1 MLINI
6 PGMDSQENWSKETQ
20 AAGVKRYKKVT
31 GSCFQG
37 VYRTVGQYLPKCGIL
52 QD

>member
-37 VYRTVGQYLPKCGIL
+37 VLQNCGTVFA
-52 QD
+52 